1 MTVLISG
8 LIGISPNRAI
18 CQTQNLDEFID
29 QSTVVFKGLV
39 EKTGASNLKILSAS
53 NKTILVR
60 VEEVVSAAK
69 TMIDL
74 KGTEITVQLKEP
86 NSLKSG
92 DRATFFA
99 TGWLYGENVAL
110 QEVGHVSVSVS
121 SESLLNQISNLKA
134 RKDDQKLQLRIQ
146 HAAMVI
152 AGRVLATRR
161 LKGEGQTKDNSEHDP
176 DWWTADIKVQSY
188 LKGKPAVVPALV
200 TVLYA
205 NSRDVMWVRSPKLKE
220 GEQGIWVIT
229 QYKPGGLLPKTR
241 APILAVLSFLDSYPL
256 SESQRITRLVKAVR

>member
-1 MTVLISG
+1 MLIIN
-8 LIGISPNRAI
+8 LIGICPNRGI
-18 CQTQNLDEFID
+18 CQTPNLNEFID
-29 QSTVVFKGLV
+29 QSTFVFKGLV
-39 EKTGASNLKILSAS
+39 EKTGASNLKILPAS
-53 NKTILVR
+53 NQTILVR

-74 KGTEITVQLKEP
+74 KGAQVTVQLKEP
-86 NSLKSG
+86 NNLKSG
-92 DRATFFA
+92 DRATFFT

-110 QEVGHVSVSVS
+110 QEVGHISVSIS
-121 SESLLNQISNLKA
+121 SESLRNQISDLKA
-134 RKDDQKLQLRIQ
+134 RKDDQKLQIRIQ

-161 LKGEGQTKDNSEHDP
+161 LKGEGETNSEHDP

-220 GEQGIWVIT
+220 GEQGIWVVT

-241 APILAVLSFLDSYPL
+241 APILAVLSSLDSYPM